1 MLALSTCEQTNKW
14 KKKQK
19 PTHRSEEITKQN
31 DNKVNVTFWANN
43 RNQIKRK
50 KQNSRCN

>member
-1 MLALSTCEQTNKW
+1 MLALSTC
-14 KKKQK
+14 KKQIK
-19 PTHRSEEITKQN
+19 KQQLKHRSEDITKQN

-50 KQNSRCN
+50 KQNSCN